1 MVAPVVAAVIPSIIE
16 IGARILDRVIP
27 DKAAAEQAKLE
38 LLKAAQDQE
47 FALSLGQI
55 ETNKEEA
62 KHESIF
68 VAGWR
73 PFIGWTCGIGL
84 FWNFVGYPLAG
95 WLAEYFNP
103 EFVPPALLS
112 ENLLELTLAMLGM
125 AGLRSWEK
133 WKNISR

>member
-1 MVAPVVAAVIPSIIE
+1 MVAPVLLGVIPSLID
-16 IGARILDRVIP
+16 IGSKILDRVIP
-27 DKAAAEQAKLE
+27 DKAAAEAAKLE

-62 KHESIF
+62 KHQSIF

-73 PFIGWTCGIGL
+73 PFIGWTCGIGVC
-84 FWNFVGYPLAG
+84 WNFLGYPMATWAATL
-95 WLAEYFNP
+95 WLSDFT
-103 EFVPPALLS
+103 PPALIS
-112 ENLLELTLAMLGM
+112 DNLLELTLAMLGM

-133 WKNISR
+133 YKQIAR